1 MRKLHPK
8 MNPEQRKQFLEANCY
23 VRENKEYNRDLS
35 EEEIETERHFYAENG
50 IHLED
55 KQKEFDQIK
64 KDYQNKIKEME
75 TLMVERLERI
85 RTRQMKI
92 HGTLYGMRNP
102 ERQRMEYYDIYGDM
116 ISSRPLTP
124 DEQLGSAFNN
134 EGEPNAEVKGIPF
147 DKHSDIQDADYEE
160 VSEETKE
167 LPTPESENEE
177 DVSRETSEEDKPTK
191 GGKGSRKPRK
201 PKDQ

>member
-1 MRKLHPK
+1 MKKLHPK
-8 MNPEQRKQFLEANCY
+8 MNPEQRKQ
-23 VRENKEYNRDLS
+23 EYNRDLS

-55 KQKEFDQIK
+55 KQKEFDQVK
-64 KDYQNKIKEME
+64 KDYQNQIKEVE

-102 ERQRMEYYDIYGDM
+102 EKQRMEYYDVYGDM

-167 LPTPESENEE
+167 LPAPESDE
-177 DVSRETSEEDKPTK
+177 DNVSRETSEDDKPK
-191 GGKGSRKPRK
+191 NSGKGSRKPRK

>member
-1 MRKLHPK
+1 MKKTEKVFNEVNNGLGYI
-8 MNPEQRKQFLEANCY
+8 Q
-23 VRENKEYNRDLS
+23 DL
-35 EEEIETERHFYAENG
+35 N
-50 IHLED
+50 D
-55 KQKEFDQIK
+55 K
-64 KDYQNKIKEME
+64 
-75 TLMVERLERI
+75 
-85 RTRQMKI
+85 
-92 HGTLYGMRNP
+92 RN
-102 ERQRMEYYDIYGDM
+102 E
-116 ISSRPLTP
+116 
-124 DEQLGSAFNN
+124 EQLGSAFNN

-167 LPTPESENEE
+167 IPAPESENEE

>member
-23 VRENKEYNRDLS
+23 VRENKEYNRDLT

-55 KQKEFDQIK
+55 KQKEFDQVK
-64 KDYQNKIKEME
+64 KDYQNQIKEVE

-102 ERQRMEYYDIYGDM
+102 EKQRRPKKR
-116 ISSRPLTP
+116 SS
-124 DEQLGSAFNN
+124 DF
-134 EGEPNAEVKGIPF
+134 F
-147 DKHSDIQDADYEE
+147 
-160 VSEETKE
+160 
-167 LPTPESENEE
+167 
-177 DVSRETSEEDKPTK
+177 
-191 GGKGSRKPRK
+191 
-201 PKDQ
+201 